1 VGGTGENLTSIGI
14 TTAGYFDDNS
24 GLLIIDEEA
33 LTAALEEGPDG
44 VVAMFT
50 NGSTSSASSEQ
61 GLMYKIKSA
70 LNNYNGVVETVL
82 ETSEMKVDKNEI
94 AIEKLE
100 DDLDDMADR
109 YYQKFSA
116 METALSKLDSQASLI
131 SQLFSS

>member
-1 VGGTGENLTSIGI
+1 
-14 TTAGYFDDNS
+14 
-24 GLLIIDEEA
+24 
-33 LTAALEEGPDG
+33 
-44 VVAMFT
+44 
-50 NGSTSSASSEQ
+50 
-61 GLMYKIKSA
+61 
-70 LNNYNGVVETVL
+70 
-82 ETSEMKVDKNEI
+82 MKVDKNEI